1 MYSRLL
7 LLLAVALSA
16 CDHGLAPPDA
26 PRVGALDVRVTY
38 QGPWPP
44 ADSLHDLR
52 FVAFR
57 FVPQDTADFFRLTEL
72 LFSDRLQY
80 HVETE
85 RVFIG
90 EIASGVF
97 PYSGIAQR
105 FSPNIIDWRPVGLY
119 EDDGGVFTV
128 APGETTR
135 IDVHVDFLDLPPFPP
150 TPLDPLP

>member
-1 MYSRLL
+1 MNSRLTL
-7 LLLAVALSA
+7 VLAVALAA
-16 CDHGLAPPDA
+16 CDHGLAPPE
-26 PRVGALDVRVTY
+26 PPQVGALDVNVTY

-44 ADSLHDLR
+44 ADSLHDIR

-80 HVETE
+80 HVASE
-85 RVFIG
+85 RVFID
-90 EIASGVF
+90 EIESGTF

-105 FSPNIIDWRPVGLY
+105 FSPNILDWRPVGLY
-119 EDDGGVFTV
+119 EENGGLFQI

-135 IDVHVDFLDLPPFPP
+135 IDVRVDFLNLPPFPP
-150 TPLDPLP
+150 QPPGPLP